1 MKKEYRLIKISESED
16 NIIKKEI
23 VIFELTPIEYSYSG
37 NSSHFNP
44 DSSIEN
50 YFFIYEHSQEII
62 QKFLSN
68 SENIIEMDL
77 SLFELNLI
85 LTPEGIRKTFFLKHL
100 AEKRKSKDLWQSE
113 IKELLKNDKQIAFKF
128 SYIQYS
134 SFTYGDN
141 YETDITDLIP
151 KGNSE
156 VELEEKINHVVIGK
170 NKVLFLFE
178 TNQGVFTRMEG
189 KIVGGEFHENGQ
201 IKSIETLCNW
211 GINNNISVRYEFG
224 KMPISP
230 LNKSSR
236 NIVISII
243 GKKNEPSIKSQW
255 SLLFGEYVGEVTF
268 GSK

>member
-85 LTPEGIRKTFFLKHL
+85 LTPEGIRKTF
-100 AEKRKSKDLWQSE
+100 S
-113 IKELLKNDKQIAFKF
+113 
-128 SYIQYS
+128 
-134 SFTYGDN
+134 
-141 YETDITDLIP
+141 
-151 KGNSE
+151 
-156 VELEEKINHVVIGK
+156 
-170 NKVLFLFE
+170 
-178 TNQGVFTRMEG
+178 
-189 KIVGGEFHENGQ
+189 
-201 IKSIETLCNW
+201 
-211 GINNNISVRYEFG
+211 
-224 KMPISP
+224 
-230 LNKSSR
+230 
-236 NIVISII
+236 
-243 GKKNEPSIKSQW
+243 
-255 SLLFGEYVGEVTF
+255 
-268 GSK
+268 